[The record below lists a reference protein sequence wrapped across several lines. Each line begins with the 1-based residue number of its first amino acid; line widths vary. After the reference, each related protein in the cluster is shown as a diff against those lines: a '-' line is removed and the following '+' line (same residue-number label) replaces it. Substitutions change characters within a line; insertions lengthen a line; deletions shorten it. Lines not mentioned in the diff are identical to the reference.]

1 MSENRIFLDHDLLV
15 AYVDQELPPDRL
27 AAVDAALIHDAE
39 AWETVRLLRLSAKA
53 AARAFAPVIDEPIPA
68 RLRAA
73 AGGTVES
80 GNFGAPRPR
89 MRAGWPMALA
99 AGLAA
104 LAVGLGAGYSLRG
117 IVGGM
122 AGGAYTPASA
132 VTVVDNA
139 GLDPLSSDRAL
150 ALAVCTAHG
159 VSADVAGP
167 AMDTAAAEPT
177 PVGGPEAF
185 PSLCERLLRQQRVQ
199 RRRGVRLREREHRD
213 RLHRRQRLHRG

>member
-53 AARAFAPVIDEPIPA
+53 AARAFAPVIDERIPA

-132 VTVVDNA
+132 VTA
-139 GLDPLSSDRAL
+139 DPLAARFESAL
-150 ALAVCTAHG
+150 LTALEKG
-159 VSADVAGP
+159 VDGQSVSYERKDVGQ
-167 AMDTAAAEPT
+167 
-177 PVGGPEAF
+177 G
-185 PSLCERLLRQQRVQ
+185 RVQ
-199 RRRGVRLREREHRD
+199 LGRAFTTGFGSDCREFRREETRASVLSRADGLAC
-213 RLHRRQRLHRG
+213 RRADKGWSVMILPAAN